1 MYFGVSVSCF
11 ALISFNVKEAVTG
24 AKMGPTLTCLP
35 GWLYASVH
43 ARSTAL
49 QNVMSNHPNTAF
61 PKRASKRKGER
72 KSTLRSRL
80 FPASGTPEKKLVRNG
95 SYVFPPFSPKTEQ
108 ERVAERYVQGAGVSN
123 GTGFLTVLVC
133 LVRVCECFFSGSS
146 SIETWE
152 YPRMTQA
159 RRYTNPCERQ
169 AVWERE
175 RYREWVRAYVLGV
188 LGDGNASWKTDMF
201 SVESWTSAHGSS
213 GLVHEQRVCCVCVF
227 FFWFSSC
234 LALLCKWRAR

>member
-24 AKMGPTLTCLP
+24 AKMGSTLTCLP

-80 FPASGTPEKKLVRNG
+80 FPASGTPEEKLVRNG
-95 SYVFPPFSPKTEQ
+95 SYVFPILPQNGAREGGWAIRTGRRRF
-108 ERVAERYVQGAGVSN
+108 ERDGFFDSSRVSCAC
-123 GTGFLTVLVC
+123 VWV
-133 LVRVCECFFSGSS
+133 FFSGSS

>member
-80 FPASGTPEKKLVRNG
+80 FPASGTPEEKLVRNG

-133 LVRVCECFFSGSS
+133 LVRVCECFFFWQFLYRNMGIPTDDTGQKIHKSLRAASS
-146 SIETWE
+146 
-152 YPRMTQA
+152 
-159 RRYTNPCERQ
+159 
-169 AVWERE
+169 
-175 RYREWVRAYVLGV
+175 VRARAVPRVGE
-188 LGDGNASWKTDMF
+188 
-201 SVESWTSAHGSS
+201 SVRFGSP
-213 GLVHEQRVCCVCVF
+213 GRRQRVM
-227 FFWFSSC
+227 
-234 LALLCKWRAR
+234 KN